1 MKKVLS
7 LFLVAALMF
16 MFIPGIISPMVFEAA
31 VPADSELVDGVY
43 YKIDGDHA
51 VVTGCSDTATEIVIS
66 SEYNGYPVTQIADS
80 AFENKTSLKKVTIA
94 DSVTSIGEGA
104 FLWCSGLTSVTIPNS
119 VTSIGA
125 SAFSC
130 CTGLVSVTIPASV
143 TSIGDSAFLKC
154 TDLKRVNITD
164 LAKWCEINF
173 NYSYSNPLYYAHNL
187 YLNDELVT
195 DLVIPNEVTSI
206 GQYSF
211 YSCTSLTS
219 VTIADSVTSIGNLA
233 FYGCTGL
240 SSITIPDS
248 VTQIGSHAFDGCT
261 ELKKVNI
268 TDLAKWCDID
278 FYNLANPLYYAH
290 NLYLNGELV
299 TDLVIPYGITSIRDS
314 AFGGCTSLTSV
325 TIPDSVTSIG
335 GGAFSGCTGLKRVNI
350 TDLAK
355 WCDITFYFGS
365 NPLYYAHNLY
375 LNGELVTDLAIP
387 HGVTSIENLAFDGC
401 TGFTSITIPDS
412 VTNIGNF
419 TFRGCTG
426 LTNITIPDSVTSIGE
441 YAFCNCTGLA
451 NVTIPHSVTSIG
463 NYAFSGCTGL
473 TSITIHDSVT
483 TIGDYAFQNC
493 TELSNVTIPDSI
505 TCIREGTFSGCTGL
519 TSITI
524 PDSVTSIRRYAF
536 EGCTGLERV
545 NITDLAKWCDIDFT
559 YNESSPL
566 YYAHNLYLNGEL
578 ITDIVIPYGVTK
590 IESCAFSGCTGLTS
604 ITIPDSVT
612 SIGYAAF
619 SGCTGLTSITI
630 PNSVTIIGYNAF
642 RDCTGLTSITISNG
656 VKSIEGDIFDGCTGL
671 TIITIPDSVTWI
683 EKDAFDDCENLTIRA
698 IKDSYADTYAQEN
711 NIPVVYVKYSPDD
724 SGKLQLMNGFEM
736 DSRGDLRYYE
746 DGIAVAKGL
755 VEYEGNY
762 YFINSYLKAVKNTW
776 YAFSAAK
783 ANGLLPAGTYF
794 FGEDGK
800 LVIKNGLTF
809 ETNGDIRYYENGVA
823 VSKGLVQDSEGNY
836 YFINSKR
843 KAVKNTWYAFS
854 AAKAN
859 GLLPAGN
866 YFFGEDGKLV
876 IKNGLTFEA
885 NGDIRYYENGVAVS
899 KGLVKDS
906 EGNYYF
912 INSYL
917 KAVKN
922 TWYAFSAAK
931 ANGLLPAGTYFF
943 GEDGKLVIKNGLTFE
958 TNGDIRYYENGVAV
972 SKGLVQDSEGNYYF
986 INSTRKAVK
995 NTWYAFSAAK
1005 ANGLLP
1011 AGNYFFGEDGKL
1023 VQQ

>member
-16 MFIPGIISPMVFEAA
+16 MFIPGIINPMVFEAA
-31 VPADSELVDGVY
+31 LASNDETPIDERPVEPAYEIV
-43 YKIDGDHA
+43 GDHA
-51 VVTGCSDTATEIVIS
+51 VVTGCSDTETEITIS
-66 SEYNGYPVTQIADS
+66 SEYNGYPVTQIANS

-94 DSVTSIGEGA
+94 NSVTSIGRYAFEG
-104 FLWCSGLTSVTIPNS
+104 CTGLTSITIPDN

-130 CTGLVSVTIPASV
+130 CTGLVSVTISASV
-143 TSIGDSAFLKC
+143 TSIGDSAFFKC

-219 VTIADSVTSIGNLA
+219 VTIPDSVTSIGNLA
-233 FYGCTGL
+233 FCGCTGL

-261 ELKKVNI
+261 GLKRVNI
-268 TDLAKWCDID
+268 TDLVKWCDID
-278 FYNLANPLYYAH
+278 FSYLANPLYYAH

-299 TDLVIPYGITSIRDS
+299 TDLVIPYGITSIKGS
-314 AFGGCTSLTSV
+314 AFEGCTSLTSV
-325 TIPDSVTSIG
+325 TIPDSVTSID
-335 GGAFSGCTGLKRVNI
+335 GAFSGCTGLKRVNI

-387 HGVTSIENLAFDGC
+387 HGVTSIGNLAFDGC

-412 VTNIGNF
+412 VTSIGNF

-426 LTNITIPDSVTSIGE
+426 LTNITIPDSVTSIG
-441 YAFCNCTGLA
+441 
-451 NVTIPHSVTSIG
+451 

-473 TSITIHDSVT
+473 TSITIPDSVTTIGDYAFQNCTELSNVTIPDSVT

-630 PNSVTIIGYNAF
+630 PNSVTSIGYRAF
-642 RDCTGLTSITISNG
+642 RGCTRLTSITISNG
-656 VKSIEGDIFDGCTGL
+656 VTSIEGDIFDGCTGL

-698 IKDSYADTYAQEN
+698 IKDSYADTYAQKK
-711 NIPVVYVKYSPDD
+711 NIPVVYVRYSPDG

-736 DSRGDLRYYE
+736 DSREDLRYYE

-776 YAFSAAK
+776 YAF
-783 ANGLLPAGTYF
+783 
-794 FGEDGK
+794 GE
-800 LVIKNGLTF
+800 
-809 ETNGDIRYYENGVA
+809 
-823 VSKGLVQDSEGNY
+823 S
-836 YFINSKR
+836 
-843 KAVKNTWYAFS
+843 
-854 AAKAN
+854 KAN

-885 NGDIRYYENGVAVS
+885 NGDIRYYENSVAV
-899 KGLVKDS
+899 
-906 EGNYYF
+906 
-912 INSYL
+912 
-917 KAVKN
+917 A
-922 TWYAFSAAK
+922 
-931 ANGLLPAGTYFF
+931 
-943 GEDGKLVIKNGLTFE
+943 
-958 TNGDIRYYENGVAV
+958 
-972 SKGLVQDSEGNYYF
+972 KGLVQDSEGNYYF
-986 INSTRKAVK
+986 INSMLKAVK

-1023 VQQ
+1023 VVKNGLIFEINGDIRYYENGVAISKGLVQDADGNYYFINSTLKAVKNTWYAFSAAKANGLLPAGTYYFGADGKLVQQ